1 MAAAWAGRPGS
12 NTSRGPV
19 LGWRPPK
26 APMTTSKQAPSKADT
41 AHLEV
46 FAGLSLA
53 QIEVPATRA
62 QFEAATAEILAAG
75 TVGFDTESKPTF
87 APGELSSGPHVVQ
100 FALPERA
107 FIFQVHRN
115 EGRELLIEL
124 LRSEALHKVGFGLGS
139 DRSQVQAKLG
149 VPLGAL
155 IDLGTLFRPLG
166 YRNAVGV
173 RAAVAIVFER
183 RFIKSK
189 RVTTSNWALPQLN
202 SSQLLYAANDA
213 WAALRVYQAL
223 QAGAGPSAMMAGP
236 RSGDRA

>member
-1 MAAAWAGRPGS
+1 MSAPTMSKDAP
-12 NTSRGPV
+12 T
-19 LGWRPPK
+19 K
-26 APMTTSKQAPSKADT
+26 AET
-41 AHLEV
+41 AHLQV
-46 FAGLSLA
+46 FAGLTLA
-53 QIEVPATRA
+53 QIEVPSTRA
-62 QFEAATAEILAAG
+62 QFEAAAADILAAG

-87 APGELSSGPHVVQ
+87 AVGEISDGPHVVQ

-107 FIFQVHRN
+107 FIFQVRHA

-124 LRSEALHKVGFGLGS
+124 LQSHSLRKVGFGLGS
-139 DRSQVQAKLG
+139 DRSQVQAKFGVSLG
-149 VPLGAL
+149 SV
-155 IDLGTLFRPLG
+155 IDLGHEFRQRG

-189 RVTTSNWALPQLN
+189 RTTTSNWALPQLG

-223 QAGAGPSAMMAGP
+223 QAVPPPATA
-236 RSGDRA
+236 